1 MQKTFSRIIIV
12 VTLGLLASVGI
23 AQPTSEPP
31 RKSLKV
37 AKRFDLSGSSKSG
50 WNDFAKELTKKGV
63 DTPIFVI
70 AHTRTKD
77 DKGVVSEAF
86 RTILGKQADLDG
98 AGGSVLSKTKGAPVS
113 LRQGFIH
120 TLVGSGKGEPY
131 SVDISEER
139 FAPTTMYSM
148 HHYPNTAIVE
158 FEEDEGAKTWK
169 AKVDILAKPLT
180 RADTVRLF

>member
-1 MQKTFSRIIIV
+1 MEKTLFRTVVAV
-12 VTLGLLASVGI
+12 VTLVLLASVGI
-23 AQPTSEPP
+23 AEPKDPP

-37 AKRFDLSGSSKSG
+37 AKRFDLSGTSESG
-50 WNDFAKELTKKGV
+50 WNDLQVQLTKKGV
-63 DTPIFVI
+63 DTPIFII

-77 DKGVVSEAF
+77 DKGVTREGI
-86 RTILGKQADLDG
+86 RTILAKQPDITG
-98 AGGSVLSKTKGAPVS
+98 SAGSSLTITNGAPVS
-113 LRQGFIH
+113 LRNGVLH

-131 SVDISEER
+131 KTDISEER
-139 FAPTTMYSM
+139 FSPKTMYSM

-180 RADTVRLF
+180 RADVVRLF